1 MKSINRSD
9 FLSWFLVFK
18 DAITN
23 QVKSVHR
30 RSLTVNIN
38 NINPMVEI
46 LQQEQKE
53 TKEEMHKFSKH
64 LVKSCIINVVIATL
78 TYILMG
84 AYIRA
89 GVHFFVTILV
99 FYAILRD
106 SINTVNTKKIEN
118 IFYENQKYQTY
129 PNLEEVYEAT
139 RQICELKGILRGRAI
154 LVNAIN
160 IFTFS
165 FVVCQFIDLFI
176 KVLM

>member
-18 DAITN
+18 DVITN

-64 LVKSCIINVVIATL
+64 LIKSCIINVVIATL

-89 GVHFFVTILV
+89 GVHFFVTIFVVLRIV
-99 FYAILRD
+99 HIL
-106 SINTVNTKKIEN
+106 EN
-118 IFYENQKYQTY
+118 ILIQE
-129 PNLEEVYEAT
+129 
-139 RQICELKGILRGRAI
+139 
-154 LVNAIN
+154 
-160 IFTFS
+160 S
-165 FVVCQFIDLFI
+165 
-176 KVLM
+176 